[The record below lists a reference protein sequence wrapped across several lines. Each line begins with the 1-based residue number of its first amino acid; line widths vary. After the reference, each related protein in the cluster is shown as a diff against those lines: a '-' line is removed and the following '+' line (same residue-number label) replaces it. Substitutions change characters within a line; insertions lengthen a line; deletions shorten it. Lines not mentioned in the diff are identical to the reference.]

1 MLKFIGAVAIVGG
14 LGLGAAVYTGVLD
27 FSATAKVTPKG
38 EAELKELRNSA
49 ADAIRN
55 VGDSAA
61 SATEGAGEEQK

>member
-27 FSATAKVTPKG
+27 FSAQAKVTPKG
-38 EAELKELRNSA
+38 HAELQDLRNSA

-55 VGDSAA
+55 AGNSAA
-61 SATEGAGEEQK
+61 TATEGAEDPK